1 MLQDSLFG
9 AYGFRGLESVMMKQG
24 HGDLDFKV
32 GDSGRERVGGGV
44 GEREEGKEGN
54 WEW

>member
-1 MLQDSLFG
+1 
-9 AYGFRGLESVMMKQG
+9 MKIL
-24 HGDLDFKV
+24 HLDFKV

-54 WEW
+54 WEWYKSFETPKSK